1 MLGYFGEHVY
11 KDCGN
16 CDNCNVPPEYLDG
29 TIIAQKVCSAVARL
43 NEKESVN
50 TVVDVLRGSKNAH
63 VLNKGHEKIKTFGAA
78 SDMPWLDLQQYIIQL
93 INQGILEVHFH
104 QNGRLTLT
112 PLARQ
117 VLYEGRKVRLAILV
131 KENPKNKKNSM
142 ETEPESE
149 LLQHLKN
156 LRYAIAKEDSIPA
169 YIVFS
174 DATLKAMEKEVPHD
188 MDEFSR
194 LKGVGEAKLEKYGA
208 RFLAI
213 LKDFDQPRRTQ
224 KKTNKPKKQVST
236 LLKTLELYDDG
247 HGIEE
252 IAQKRGLAI
261 NTIWGHI
268 IQLSENGEHIDFE
281 GLIDGD
287 ELEKIANARDNVEDS
302 TKLKSY
308 YEYFNEEM
316 PYWKLRLGL
325 HLLMNP

>member
-1 MLGYFGEHVY
+1 
-11 KDCGN
+11 
-16 CDNCNVPPEYLDG
+16 
-29 TIIAQKVCSAVARL
+29 
-43 NEKESVN
+43 
-50 TVVDVLRGSKNAH
+50 
-63 VLNKGHEKIKTFGAA
+63 
-78 SDMPWLDLQQYIIQL
+78 
-93 INQGILEVHFH
+93 
-104 QNGRLTLT
+104 
-112 PLARQ
+112 
-117 VLYEGRKVRLAILV
+117 
-131 KENPKNKKNSM
+131 M

-316 PYWKLRLGL
+316 PYWKLQPYCSN
-325 HLLMNP
+325 LMTMEI